1 VQSASGQAL
10 FWGVLP
16 AWLGLAWLGLAWRT
30 RAEDQGD
37 LGLVKISGLKFFKEV
52 AFALELDIAG
62 AAGRGARMCAC
73 CAFGKARPVQQF
85 IARFLGQ

>member
-16 AWLGLAWLGLAWRT
+16 AWLGLAWRT